1 MRPSQYVPF
10 TFTVEHDAEQAYVLL
25 RSAEGGAVQLAE
37 MQKARDGNWEL
48 TLRLRAGTYLHRFY
62 VEVDGVTVVLP
73 GWAVTPCVGR
83 DGFDGVIEL
92 VQSEPGPAVRNCPLT
107 SEEQRY
113 VTHS

>member
-10 TFTVEHDAEQAYVLL
+10 TFTVEQAAEQAYVLL
-25 RSAEGGAVQLAE
+25 RSADGSAVQLAE

-48 TLRLRAGTYLHRFY
+48 TLRLRPGTYLHRFY
-62 VEVDGVTVVLP
+62 VEVDGVNVVLP

-92 VQSEPGPAVRNCPLT
+92 VHSQAGPAGRNCPLT